1 MIKELIFN
9 QNKYIQAT
17 NGDEVLIA
25 VTDGSN
31 LEITDKRT
39 GAGDRLE
46 SHDSF
51 LAWAVYTDY
60 EHRYEYHIKKFI
72 GNPMYASGRG
82 VRDKSLADRLIYS
95 DMFAPD
101 AIVVRGGK
109 ILLSHVWQALRAFTA
124 RKAVSAL

>member
-39 GAGDRLE
+39 GARDQLE

-51 LAWAVYTDY
+51 LAGQETIERHTPCLAWVTNSDKGEYYYTIKDFVGDVYKYDDYSHGAYDQFNNYLASKTLTVKKDEVIGFAV
-60 EHRYEYHIKKFI
+60 
-72 GNPMYASGRG
+72 
-82 VRDKSLADRLIYS
+82 
-95 DMFAPD
+95 
-101 AIVVRGGK
+101 
-109 ILLSHVWQALRAFTA
+109 
-124 RKAVSAL
+124 

>member
-25 VTDGSN
+25 LTDGSN

-39 GAGDRLE
+39 GARDQLE

-51 LAWAVYTDY
+51 LAWAVYTDN
-60 EHRYEYHIKKFI
+60 EYQIKKFI
-72 GNPMYASGRG
+72 GNPMYASGRE
-82 VRDKSLADRLIYS
+82 VRDKSLADRLVYS

-109 ILLSHVWQALRAFTA
+109 ILLSHVWQWLRHTFT
-124 RKAVSAL
+124 RNEVSVCL

>member
-25 VTDGSN
+25 VDDGSS

-39 GAGDRLE
+39 GAYDRLE

-60 EHRYEYHIKKFI
+60 EYHIKKFI
-72 GNPMYASGRG
+72 GNPMYASGWGG

-95 DMFAPD
+95 DMAIPD
-101 AIVVRGGK
+101 AIVVRGLNS
-109 ILLSHVWQALRAFTA
+109 LLTNLYQCFKAFTT
-124 RKAVSAL
+124 RKVVSAL

>member
-39 GAGDRLE
+39 GARDQLE

-51 LAWAVYTDY
+51 LAWAAYTDN
-60 EHRYEYHIKKFI
+60 EYHIKKFI
-72 GNPMYASGRG
+72 GNPMYASGRE

-101 AIVVRGGK
+101 AIVVRGG
-109 ILLSHVWQALRAFTA
+109 
-124 RKAVSAL
+124 

>member
-17 NGDEVLIA
+17 NGNEVLIA

-39 GAGDRLE
+39 GARDQLE

-51 LAWAVYTDY
+51 LAWADYTDN
-60 EHRYEYHIKKFI
+60 EYHIKKFI
-72 GNPMYASGRG
+72 GNHMYASGRE

-101 AIVVRGGK
+101 AIVVRGGVK
-109 ILLSHVWQALRAFTA
+109 S
-124 RKAVSAL
+124 S

>member
-39 GAGDRLE
+39 GARDQLE

-51 LAWAVYTDY
+51 LAWAVYTDN
-60 EHRYEYHIKKFI
+60 EYHIKKFI
-72 GNPMYASGRG
+72 GNPMYASGRE

-95 DMFAPD
+95 DMFAPY

>member
-39 GAGDRLE
+39 SARDQLE

-51 LAWAVYTDY
+51 LAWAVYTAN
-60 EHRYEYHIKKFI
+60 EYHIKKFI
-72 GNPMYASGRG
+72 GNPMYASGRE
-82 VRDKSLADRLIYS
+82 VRDKSLADRLVYS

-101 AIVVRGGK
+101 AIVVRGVK
-109 ILLSHVWQALRAFTA
+109 S
-124 RKAVSAL
+124 S

>member
-25 VTDGSN
+25 VTNGSN
-31 LEITDKRT
+31 LEITDNST
-39 GAGDRLE
+39 GAGDQLE

-51 LAWAVYTDY
+51 LAWAVYTDN
-60 EHRYEYHIKKFI
+60 EYHIKKFI
-72 GNPMYASGRG
+72 GNPMYASGRK

-101 AIVVRGGK
+101 AIVVRGVK
-109 ILLSHVWQALRAFTA
+109 S
-124 RKAVSAL
+124 S

>member
-1 MIKELIFN
+1 MIKELIIN

-25 VTDGSN
+25 VTDGSD

-39 GAGDRLE
+39 GASDQLE

-51 LAWAVYTDY
+51 LAWAVYTDDQY
-60 EHRYEYHIKKFI
+60 QIKKFI
-72 GNPMYASGRG
+72 GNPMYASGRE

-95 DMFAPD
+95 DMFAPY
-101 AIVVRGGK
+101 AIVVRGG
-109 ILLSHVWQALRAFTA
+109 
-124 RKAVSAL
+124 